1 MTQSELFDSPDG
13 ASPDEAQGQSEV
25 EYWARRAGHRLVVG
39 VDEAGRGPLAGPVY
53 VGCVGVDLN
62 DPPRWFD
69 HVADSKKLDEE
80 ARAAAFDSIRRHTPA
95 WSIQTSTPAQIDR
108 FNILE
113 ATRRAMARAID
124 SVALSLAQAPDAVFV
139 DGNHSVD
146 VTYPQQ
152 TVVDGD
158 ARSWT
163 IAAASILAK
172 VARDRYMVEQDGRWP
187 HYGFASHK
195 GYPTPAHLESLDT
208 YGPAPIHR
216 RSFAPVRRAIDSTK
230 KGDLE

>member
-1 MTQSELFDSPDG
+1 MTQSELFDSPDD
-13 ASPDEAQGQSEV
+13 ASPDATEGQREV

-53 VGCVGVDLN
+53 VGCVGVDLT
-62 DPPRWFD
+62 DPPQWFD
-69 HVADSKKLDEE
+69 RVADSKQLNEK

-113 ATRRAMARAID
+113 ATRRAMACAID
-124 SVALSLAQAPDAVFV
+124 SVALSLRQSPDAVFI
-139 DGNHSVD
+139 DGNRAVD

-158 ARSWT
+158 ARSWA

-172 VARDRYMVEQDGRWP
+172 VARDRYMVEQDSRWP
-187 HYGFASHK
+187 NYGFGSHK
-195 GYPTPAHLESLDT
+195 GYPTQAHLESLEM

-216 RSFAPVRRAIDSTK
+216 RSFAPVRRVIDSTK
-230 KGDLE
+230 ERDAE